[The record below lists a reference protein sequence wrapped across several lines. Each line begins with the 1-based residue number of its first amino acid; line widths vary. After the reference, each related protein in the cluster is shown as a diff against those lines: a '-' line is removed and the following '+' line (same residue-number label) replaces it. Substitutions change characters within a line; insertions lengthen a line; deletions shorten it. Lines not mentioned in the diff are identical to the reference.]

1 MKFSLI
7 RISNK
12 HSLLTI
18 ILFILVNCLHNL
30 GLAFSEMYDA
40 AGRCNSCN
48 SMTNGKWQGS
58 QNGPTFP
65 KVASHRFP
73 SSCFIFVLLFLQDVF
88 GTYGYVRAESLFA
101 VLVYPF
107 NRELPE
113 LIFRM
118 FSAFATVSVRAET
131 AVTFH
136 PSNGSTKML
145 AKLGVVWTI

>member
-1 MKFSLI
+1 M
-7 RISNK
+7 
-12 HSLLTI
+12 
-18 ILFILVNCLHNL
+18 
-30 GLAFSEMYDA
+30 E
-40 AGRCNSCN
+40 
-48 SMTNGKWQGS
+48 NGKD
-58 QNGPTFP
+58 P
-65 KVASHRFP
+65 KMDPLSLSIRFAKRKLQAIASRHP
-73 SSCFIFVLLFLQDVF
+73 VSSCSNFLQDVF

-107 NRELPE
+107 IREWPE

-118 FSAFATVSVRAET
+118 FSAFETVSVRAET